1 MTRTGIVTEATIDVL
16 AARLSQE
23 LRLERDEI
31 YRIAR
36 AQAEDLRREG
46 WRITVPVEAVPT
58 TVRRIRADRTP

>member
-1 MTRTGIVTEATIDVL
+1 MTRTGIVVEAAVDVL

-36 AQAEDLRREG
+36 AQAEELARDG
-46 WRITVPVEAVPT
+46 FRITVPVTAVST
-58 TVRRIRADRTP
+58 TVRRLKSDRTR